1 MNACTPLTLRQRGRL
16 GTGLVAGLVAG
27 LMAVMLVAC
36 GDGRDAP
43 QAEARLQPP
52 SAALADPA
60 RCADTPPMSSGP
72 LGYHRDG
79 STCWRATTALAG
91 ADGAGARRRAL
102 ATAPSRPATA
112 AELFDWAEGA
122 YAQFFPSR
130 RSNLLL
136 AGYTY
141 RYYPESGNHL
151 AVNDGR
157 IYVQGPMSGGSLS
170 YVGTVTEYTCLA
182 VPSLCGLAGT
192 DCAPITQW
200 TVSGNTCQAGSGQDG
215 RIASG
220 ARFTFSDNT
229 GPVVG
234 SATYQCSNGVLSA
247 VGAAA
252 CFVEPTADC
261 NTAAL
266 TWTVGSNQCSPN
278 ASEPA
283 QVKHGQ
289 SYTFTD
295 SVKTTGQATF
305 VCNNG
310 TLTQQGSASC
320 NAETASFCTPV
331 DIQWSV
337 SGNVCVADTLPG
349 QISEGA
355 TYAFSDTRNGPV
367 GRATYRCT
375 GGNLVA
381 EGTSTCAPPTM
392 VDSFGGDG
400 GAADGGAAGDGTAAD
415 GKPIVG
421 GTVRITDT
429 TGRVATATTDT
440 QGYWRAKLTGMVPPL
455 LVRVTR
461 PDGVLRHSI
470 SFQPLRTNGYIFIAT
485 TGLTQ
490 KITTDMANR
499 AGLTNA
505 SGLTPTA
512 LASLGTPALSDVLIA
527 LRNHPVV
534 RAELV
539 AAGITPDS
547 FDPLSTPFRP
557 NGSGYDGVL
566 DNLAIDTSGDG
577 SVSIRTLYCTVRE
590 LSWTVG
596 SNTCTFGSSTSS
608 LINIA
613 NGSSL
618 RFSDSTGGT
627 TGAASYSCNRGVL
640 EGPSSASCFIPK

>member
-1 MNACTPLTLRQRGRL
+1 MNARTPLTPRLRAAL
-16 GTGLVAGLVAG
+16 GAGLAAALAALV
-27 LMAVMLVAC
+27 LMAC
-36 GDGRDAP
+36 GDGRDTT
-43 QAEARLQPP
+43 QAVAEGRLQPP
-52 SAALADPA
+52 AAALADPA
-60 RCADTPPMSSGP
+60 LCADAGPAARGP
-72 LGYHRDG
+72 LGYRRDG
-79 STCWRATTALAG
+79 ASCWRATTALADA
-91 ADGAGARRRAL
+91 ADAEPRRRAL
-102 ATAPSRPATA
+102 ATAPTRLATA

-157 IYVQGPMSGGSLS
+157 IYVQGPMSGGAL
-170 YVGTVTEYTCLA
+170 YFVGTVTDYTCLA
-182 VPSLCGLAGT
+182 VPALCGLTGT

-200 TVSGNTCQAGSGQDG
+200 TAGGNTCQAGSGQDG
-215 RIASG
+215 RVASG
-220 ARFTFSDNT
+220 ASFTFTDNT

-234 SATYQCSNGVLSA
+234 SATYRCSNGVLSA

-261 NTAAL
+261 NTATV
-266 TWTVGSNQCSPN
+266 TWTVGANQCSPN
-278 ASEPA
+278 AGDPA
-283 QVKHGQ
+283 QVRHGQ
-289 SYTFTD
+289 SFTFTD

-305 VCNNG
+305 QCNNG
-310 TLTQQGSASC
+310 TLTALPGATC
-320 NAETASFCTPV
+320 NAESASFCTPS

-337 SGNVCVADTLPG
+337 SGNVCVADSLPG

-375 GGNLVA
+375 GGNLVP
-381 EGTSTCAPPTM
+381 EGSPTCAPPSM

-440 QGYWRAKLTGMVPPL
+440 QGYWRARLTGMVPPL

-461 PDGVLRHSI
+461 PDGVLRHSV

-490 KITTDMANR
+490 KLTTDLANR
-499 AGLTNA
+499 AGLTSA
-505 SGLTPTA
+505 AGMTPGV
-512 LASLGTPALSDVLIA
+512 LASLGAPALSDVVTA

-534 RAELV
+534 RAELQ
-539 AAGITPDS
+539 AAGITPDA
-547 FDPLSTPFRP
+547 FDPLTTPFRP
-557 NGSGYDGVL
+557 NGTGYDGVL
-566 DNLAIDTSGDG
+566 DNLAVDTDGDG

-618 RFSDSTGGT
+618 RFSDTTGGT

-640 EGPSSASCFIPK
+640 EGPSSATCFVPK